1 MVAVLQNI
9 HSLLP
14 RIPPNDAFLSPC
26 KNPHILL
33 ILLSPFS
40 SHPFIPYYIS
50 SYFQSFIF
58 FSPTFLTSHIH
69 STIGESEEEREQL
82 LPSSSPDQR
91 GVERQIRRR
100 RGMMM
105 GEEIKGLGRRGEVRR
120 EEEME
125 DG

>member
-14 RIPPNDAFLSPC
+14 LIPPMMPSFPPASISIFYS
-26 KNPHILL
+26 
-33 ILLSPFS
+33 FS
-40 SHPFIPYYIS
+40 LP
-50 SYFQSFIF
+50 F
-58 FSPTFLTSHIH
+58 FSIPPSLIISLPISNHSSFFSLTFLTSHIH

-82 LPSSSPDQR
+82 LPSNSPDQR

-105 GEEIKGLGRRGEVRR
+105 GQEIKGLGRRGEERK
-120 EEEME
+120 